1 MTTETYTLPI
11 YWASY
16 LINGDASGL
25 EDNEQEEIDAWMES
39 EEPGDCVDVGE
50 DYWFSSHNDAH
61 TNLAGDVAEYTF
73 LKN

>member
-39 EEPGDCVDVGE
+39 EQPGSCVDVGE
-50 DYWFSSHNDAH
+50 DYWFSSYNDAR
-61 TNLAGDVAEYTF
+61 TGLAGDVAEYTF